1 MFSSAYSMS
10 PEAWEMFLAYIRPR
24 WPPMTVYTLEC
35 MYRQQQQQRPH
46 YPQLQER
53 PRLGGE
59 YHTIVRQMLIENGP
73 ALFCYFG
80 MNRERFSHLLEL
92 VRPLIHRQREAANT
106 ITGAE
111 KLAFTLRLLAHGLS
125 IRGLA
130 TSYQISPSVAR
141 HNFKATCLALR
152 QVLEPL
158 YLDPLNT
165 EDSWRK
171 SANHFETKLHFPHCV
186 GAIVGRKIHASAQST
201 NGYQDFGTLLFAVC
215 DSEYRFALVDIAEFQ
230 SGDTEGL
237 FRNSSIAR
245 KLTGKQLALP
255 PARKM
260 GGSPTAL
267 PYFIAGDSTFP
278 SFENLVVPYPEA
290 SLDSERKR
298 NFNDRLSRAL
308 RIADN
313 AFGILAS
320 RWLILSKKTMASPES
335 TTTIVW
341 ATVLLHN
348 CLRTLDVIRG
358 SNYCSTGDVDRVT
371 EDGRIIPGLWRSK
384 EGLGTGF
391 TAVTTC

>member
-1 MFSSAYSMS
+1 MS

-35 MYRQQQQQRPH
+35 MYRQQQQQRLH
-46 YPQLQER
+46 YPQLQDR

-80 MNRERFSHLLEL
+80 MNRER
-92 VRPLIHRQREAANT
+92 
-106 ITGAE
+106 
-111 KLAFTLRLLAHGLS
+111 LLAHGLS
-125 IRGLA
+125 IRSLA
-130 TSYQISPSVAR
+130 KSYQISSSVAQR
-141 HNFKATCLALR
+141 TFKATCLALR

-158 YLDPLNT
+158 YLEPLNT
-165 EDSWRK
+165 EDSWGK
-171 SANHFETKLHFPHCV
+171 TANHFETKLHFPNCV
-186 GAIVGRKIHASAQST
+186 GAIGGRKIHASAQST

-245 KLTGKQLALP
+245 KLTEKQLALP

-260 GGSPTAL
+260 GGSSTTL

-298 NFNDRLSRAL
+298 NFNDRISRAL

-320 RWLILSKKTMASPES
+320 RWLILSQKTMASPE
-335 TTTIVW
+335 IKPHKLCGQ
-341 ATVLLHN
+341 TVAP
-348 CLRTLDVIRG
+348 
-358 SNYCSTGDVDRVT
+358 S
-371 EDGRIIPGLWRSK
+371 
-384 EGLGTGF
+384 
-391 TAVTTC
+391 